1 MGFKLAARPSAP
13 FNRID
18 QALRLVG
25 EKVGSNT
32 TIVPYLFLGTD
43 AGFKAAME
51 ARGVDVIC
59 SFALPATSQ
68 PRNRPAAANP

>member
-1 MGFKLAARPSAP
+1 
-13 FNRID
+13 
-18 QALRLVG
+18 VG

-32 TIVPYLFLGTD
+32 IIIIQNLLLGTD

-68 PRNRPAAANP
+68 TLNRPAAANP

>member
-1 MGFKLAARPSAP
+1 M
-13 FNRID
+13 
-18 QALRLVG
+18 G

-32 TIVPYLFLGTD
+32 TIIRILFQGTD

-51 ARGVDVIC
+51 ARGVDVIG

-68 PRNRPAAANP
+68 PLNRPAATNP